1 MLLRK
6 DVTHVT
12 VVFTM
17 EDITKGQGVRNT
29 LLIVDSSEFRRKLV
43 SSICE
48 PTYQLLLSNTV
59 DEAASILQG
68 PGRNVDALLVEGA
81 LLSAMKGRSG
91 DCVLIALS
99 ERSEDEFDALSQGAQ
114 DFIVFPSDPRLVRLK
129 IERAIRQGCENRLFR
144 LSEHDHLTGVY
155 TREVFFPYAE
165 KLMKANP
172 GLSYDALVLNIDH
185 FRMFRDLYGP
195 EVSDN
200 MLRILAS
207 LVKVRFSKMGGIVG
221 GGKPDC
227 FLVLVPHQ
235 EDWPQLLRQV
245 LEPLRQMRDLPQ
257 VQVRSGIYAP
267 IGHELPVAT
276 AFERANFACD
286 RARENFNKPYCF
298 FDSDLHKAQ
307 MEEMRLV
314 GDTPRAIEERQFVIR
329 YQPKFRI
336 SDRALVGAEALVRW
350 NHPRLGFLT
359 PDRFIPLFER
369 NGLISALDNY
379 IWNCV
384 ASQIRSW
391 KESLGSCVPISTNI
405 SRVDV
410 GMPDLVG
417 TIHSIVEHYGL
428 EPRDLNLEVTESA
441 YTREPSRLVQL
452 VSQLRSLGYRI
463 EMDDFGSGCSSLN
476 MLALLPIDVLK
487 LDMQFLQLETERPAI
502 IRDVLH
508 IANDMRVPVIA
519 EGVES
524 ETQAKMLEELGCQYA
539 QGFHYGRPMTAE
551 QFFALMSGQKQATS
565 IA

>member
-1 MLLRK
+1 
-6 DVTHVT
+6 
-12 VVFTM
+12 
-17 EDITKGQGVRNT
+17 
-29 LLIVDSSEFRRKLV
+29 
-43 SSICE
+43 
-48 PTYQLLLSNTV
+48 
-59 DEAASILQG
+59 
-68 PGRNVDALLVEGA
+68 
-81 LLSAMKGRSG
+81 
-91 DCVLIALS
+91 
-99 ERSEDEFDALSQGAQ
+99 
-114 DFIVFPSDPRLVRLK
+114 
-129 IERAIRQGCENRLFR
+129 
-144 LSEHDHLTGVY
+144 
-155 TREVFFPYAE
+155 
-165 KLMKANP
+165 
-172 GLSYDALVLNIDH
+172 
-185 FRMFRDLYGP
+185 
-195 EVSDN
+195 
-200 MLRILAS
+200 
-207 LVKVRFSKMGGIVG
+207 
-221 GGKPDC
+221 
-227 FLVLVPHQ
+227 
-235 EDWPQLLRQV
+235 
-245 LEPLRQMRDLPQ
+245 
-257 VQVRSGIYAP
+257 
-267 IGHELPVAT
+267 
-276 AFERANFACD
+276 
-286 RARENFNKPYCF
+286 
-298 FDSDLHKAQ
+298 

-336 SDRALVGAEALVRW
+336 SGRALVGAEALVRW

-539 QGFHYGRPMTAE
+539 QGFHYGRPMAAE

>member
-1 MLLRK
+1 MTYVIVL
-6 DVTHVT
+6 DI
-12 VVFTM
+12 M
-17 EDITKGQGVRNT
+17 EDVKKGQGARTT
-29 LLIVDSSEFRRKLV
+29 LLIVDSSGFRRRLF

-48 PTYQLLLSNTV
+48 PTYQLLLSSTV
-59 DEAASILQG
+59 DEAASIL
-68 PGRNVDALLVEGA
+68 RDTEWNVDALLVECA
-81 LLSAMKGRSG
+81 LFSAIKEHSG

-99 ERSEDEFDALSQGAQ
+99 ERNEDEFEALSQGAQ
-114 DFIVFPSDPRLVRLK
+114 DFIVLPSDPRLVRLK
-129 IERAIRQGCENRLFR
+129 IERAIRQGSENRLLR

-207 LVKVRFSKMGGIVG
+207 LVKVRFSELGGIVG
-221 GGKPDC
+221 GGKPDS

-267 IGHELPVAT
+267 IEHLAVAT

-298 FDSDLHKAQ
+298 FDSELHKAQ

-369 NGLISALDNY
+369 NGLISALDNF

-391 KESLGSCVPISTNI
+391 KDCLGSCVPISTNI

-441 YTREPSRLVQL
+441 YTREPNRLVQL

-463 EMDDFGSGCSSLN
+463 EMDDFGSGFSSLN

-487 LDMQFLQLETERPAI
+487 LDMQFLKLETERPAI

-524 ETQAKMLEELGCQYA
+524 EAQAKMLEELGCQYA
-539 QGFHYGRPMTAE
+539 QGFHYGRPMTAD
-551 QFFALMSGQKQATS
+551 QFFALMSGKKQSAS